1 MGFFGNLWNKAKGVL
16 GRVAAGAKKVLP
28 HIGGVL
34 STVADVTGIPYL
46 KWAKGIY
53 NVGSKIYNTLTGKGS
68 LKDKLKEAS
77 SDVVDVLDV
86 IKKRPTVEENVDH
99 IKNRT
104 ADFINNNVDSRLAAP
119 VIEKLHLK

>member
-1 MGFFGNLWNKAKGVL
+1 MGFFSNLWNKAKGVL

-53 NVGSKIYNTLTGKGS
+53 NVGSKIYKTLTGNGS

-86 IKKRPTVEENVDH
+86 IKNKPSLKDNVDH
-99 IKNRT
+99 VKNRT
-104 ADFINNNVDSRLAAP
+104 ADFINENVDERIAAP